1 MIGRNKKELQRI
13 KTNSRKEVVVI
24 EEEKD
29 TNSEENDGSIELQ
42 DPPEQQIQEVIEI
55 EEVKHEDS

>member
-29 TNSEENDGSIELQ
+29 TNSEENDGSI
-42 DPPEQQIQEVIEI
+42 
-55 EEVKHEDS
+55 